1 MLLRADNLV
10 DVGAKMAWRALPI
23 LSESLFFWDDE
34 CIVFNHL
41 SGDTHLL
48 SALAGQILL
57 KLQQAPLY
65 AASLAMEAM
74 EAMDATDAMLPSST
88 QSGHEFDDILAELS
102 ALALI
107 ERV

>member
-74 EAMDATDAMLPSST
+74 DATDAMLPSST

>member
-1 MLLRADNLV
+1 MTSSAPFI
-10 DVGAKMAWRALPI
+10 A
-23 LSESLFFWDDE
+23 SESLFFWDDE
-34 CIVFNHL
+34 CVVFNHL

-57 KLQQAPLY
+57 KLQQAPLH
-65 AASLAMEAM
+65 AASLAV
-74 EAMDATDAMLPSST
+74 DAMLESST

-107 ERV
+107 ERI